1 MNRFLSLAAAACFA
15 GLGLVSSA
23 GAVTINF
30 DGEHSGSPL
39 IMGEYQIDDARIVNG
54 TCGVDKPCLALNKL
68 ETSILTRV
76 DGGVFTLSSIW
87 FYLAGVASETA
98 GLNDLVVTST
108 GPAASIRLGQA
119 PADGG
124 YAHNTEY
131 VVDFGDLFK
140 DVTSIIFSS
149 YLGQGNV
156 RIDDLVVSSPAP
168 VPLPAAGGLL
178 LAAMAG
184 IGMLRRRRSTQA

>member
-1 MNRFLSLAAAACFA
+1 MNKLFSLAAAACIA
-15 GLGLVSSA
+15 GLGIVSSA
-23 GAVTINF
+23 GAVTLNF
-30 DGEHSGSPL
+30 DGASSDAPL
-39 IMGEYQIDDARIVNG
+39 ILGEYKIDDARIVNG
-54 TCGVDKPCLALNKL
+54 QCGVDKPCLALNKL

-76 DGGVFTLSSIW
+76 DGGIFTLSSIW
-87 FYLAGVASETA
+87 FYLDGQASKKD

-108 GPAASIRLGQA
+108 GPAASIRLGQDA
-119 PADGG
+119 ADGG
-124 YAHNTEY
+124 YDHNKGY

-149 YLGQGNV
+149 YLGQGNA
-156 RIDDLVVSSPAP
+156 RIDDIVVSSPSP

-184 IGMLRRRRSTQA
+184 MGMLRRRRSTLA